1 MTEFPDD
8 KTLTEA
14 FKNQF
19 TREDAF
25 RLIIRKY
32 QKRIYYAVRRIVDNH
47 DDTNDIV
54 QDVFIKVWEKFESFR
69 GESSIYTWIHRVAIN
84 ESLSC
89 LKRKNRN
96 LHFDIDNY
104 PEENASVQE
113 QELILSGDEIQ
124 EKFNKAVQELPEKQK
139 LVFNLKYFENMK
151 YEEMSALL
159 GTTEGALKASYH
171 HAVKKIEKFI
181 LGN

>member
-1 MTEFPDD
+1 MTEYPDD

-25 RLIIRKY
+25 RLMIRKY

-47 DDTNDIV
+47 NDTNDIV

-84 ESLSC
+84 ESLAC
-89 LKRKNRN
+89 LKRKNKN
-96 LHFDIDNY
+96 LHFDIENY
-104 PEENASVQE
+104 PEEFATE
-113 QELILSGDEIQ
+113 QEHDLMLSGDEIQ
-124 EKFNKAVQELPEKQK
+124 IRFNNAIQELPEKQK

-151 YEEMSALL
+151 YEEMSAML